1 MVMIFIPRLLYQRPE
16 CYVWFTLK
24 QICIKHEMD
33 KFSATVVNGVTA
45 DEFKR
50 LAIVLES

>member
-1 MVMIFIPRLLYQRPE
+1 MVTIFISKLLYQRPE

-24 QICIKHEMD
+24 QICSKHEMD
-33 KFSATVVNGVTA
+33 KFSVTVVNDVKA